1 MLQPNAKKS
10 IDQNELA
17 AMVAEFKQRGGV
29 IQKLET
35 GVSGGV
41 VKSRYVRRGRPKAS
55 TPAAGTPPAV

>member
-41 VKSRYVRRGRPKAS
+41 VKSRYVRRGRPKAT
-55 TPAAGTPPAV
+55 TPAAV

>member
-17 AMVAEFKQRGGV
+17 EMVAEFKQRGGV

-41 VKSRYVRRGRPKAS
+41 VKSRYVRRGRPKAT
-55 TPAAGTPPAV
+55 TPAAV